1 MSVIPEFLQKLQ
13 VGKKY
18 LVQNELPTDAQR
30 REWLSNLALK
40 FSESAVEFY
49 AKDPAAC
56 VYSREFYQTTLIS
69 KAAETLDRTVR
80 LMDEDSESSKRRA
93 SGLHTVLVSH
103 RTPLPAMIEVFGA
116 SLAAGNA
123 VFCCHQ
129 RTQADL
135 MRLIEQMVLLA
146 GFPQGSFQAMN
157 DDQYEALPLFLG
169 HPGVRLITVLGT
181 DETIEKALA
190 GVSWLDKK
198 WQVFRSGKTSA
209 LVLADADL
217 EEAADGIIKAVSEGQ
232 GTLSWNVSRVIVLEA
247 IESEF
252 KKILQNKLLAQRMQ
266 VTDSAQQKKSALL
279 RALTSEQARDLAEG
293 APVTALENVSNC
305 SEYHQLELETP
316 VLFLISIKY
325 AFDAAK
331 WINNL
336 PNALGLQVWGS
347 DEKIDKL
354 LPKLETAQVF
364 RRSWIGALETWNQGL
379 KSSFAGTLD
388 PRWNGFF
395 YSDRMNL

>member
-13 VGKKY
+13 LAKKY

-30 REWLSNLALK
+30 GEWLSNLAARLA
-40 FSESAVEFY
+40 ESSSEFY

-56 VYSREFYQTTLIS
+56 VYSREFYQSTLVAKS
-69 KAAETLDRTVR
+69 AETLNRTVH
-80 LMDEDSESSKRRA
+80 LMAEELGQSQRRA
-93 SGLHTVLVSH
+93 SGLHTVLVKH

-123 VFCCHQ
+123 VFCRYQHS
-129 RTQADL
+129 QADL
-135 MRLIEQMVLLA
+135 MTLIEQLVLQA
-146 GFPQGSFQAMN
+146 GFPQGSFQAMA
-157 DDQYEALPLFLG
+157 DDQQEALTLFVG
-169 HPGVRLITVLGT
+169 HPGVRLISVLGT
-181 DETIEKALA
+181 DEPIEKALA
-190 GVSWLDKK
+190 AASWLDKK
-198 WQVFRSGKTSA
+198 WQIFRSGKTSA

-217 EEAADGIIKAVSEGQ
+217 EEAADGIIQAVAEGQ
-232 GTLSWNVSRVIVLEA
+232 GTLAWNVSRVIVVEA
-247 IESEF
+247 IEPEF
-252 KKILQNKLLAQRMQ
+252 KKILQNKLLSQRMQ
-266 VTDSAQQKKSALL
+266 VTDSAQQKKNALL
-279 RALTSEQARDLAEG
+279 KALTSEQARDLAEG

-364 RRSWIGALETWNQGL
+364 RRSWIGALEIWNQGL
-379 KSSFAGTLD
+379 KLSFAGTSD
-388 PRWNGFF
+388 PRWNGCF
-395 YSDRMNL
+395 YSDRTNF